1 MDILSTLFFQNTR
14 KIGMLVPSVVISE
27 KHQDSAEITEH
38 PVQRGAAISDHAY
51 DRPSEVTMEIGFAGG
66 GSLIDG
72 FDTSKISIF
81 DFDTGATLGKSPKEV
96 YEQLLKLKASKEPFD
111 VITGK
116 RRYRNMLIRA
126 IEVKTDKTSENVLMV
141 TLTLRE
147 VIIVDTVKAGV
158 TPPPERMKDPLSTG
172 SAVDR
177 GTVTP
182 VVPKQKESI
191 LSKINESTR
200 GGLDWL
206 KKGVDWVGDKL
217 Q

>member
-27 KHQDSAEITEH
+27 KHQDTSEITEH
-38 PVQRGAAISDHAY
+38 PVQYGAAISDHAY
-51 DRPSEVTMEIGFAGG
+51 DKPSEVTMEIGFAGG

-72 FDTSKISIF
+72 LDMPTKIF
-81 DFDTGATLGKSPKEV
+81 DFDTEEILGKSPKEV
-96 YEQLLKLKASKEPFD
+96 YEQLLKLRGSKEPFD

-147 VIIVDTVKAGV
+147 VIIVDTAEVEGVKA
-158 TPPPERMKDPLSTG
+158 PRIASSAPLEVQPT
-172 SAVDR
+172 VDR

-182 VVPKQKESI
+182 VTVEPGKSLLQAGYEAVDN
-191 LSKINESTR
+191 LFGGALTR
-200 GGLDWL
+200 MGKRISGG
-206 KKGVDWVGDKL
+206 
-217 Q
+217 

>member
-27 KHQDSAEITEH
+27 KHQDTAEITEH

-72 FDTSKISIF
+72 FDTPTKIF
-81 DFDTGATLGKSPKEV
+81 DFDTEEILGKSPKEV

-147 VIIVDTVKAGV
+147 VIIVELATVEGV
-158 TPPPERMKDPLSTG
+158 KVQRVAMTAPLELQPT
-172 SAVDR
+172 VDR
-177 GTVTP
+177 GRVTP
-182 VVPKQKESI
+182 VVSQNNDTLLNRGINAIKE
-191 LSKINESTR
+191 R
-200 GGLDWL
+200 L
-206 KKGVDWVGDKL
+206 K
-217 Q
+217 